1 MVKVG
6 LTGGIGSGKTMVA
19 KIFAT
24 LGAPVYHADARAK
37 ELMESDPKLIEQIKT
52 NFSEKAY
59 LNGKL
64 NTAFLSGIVFQDKEK
79 LRLLN
84 SIVHPSTIA
93 DGKEWMNRQKTAYAI
108 KEAALIF
115 ESGSQAEYDFIIGV
129 HAPRS
134 MRILRTM
141 KRDNAERDKIIERME
156 QQLDESMKM
165 KLCDVIIENDDEKML
180 IPQVLEIHQR
190 LLLMDAEGKKND

>member
-1 MVKVG
+1 
-6 LTGGIGSGKTMVA
+6 MVA

-115 ESGSQAEYDFIIGV
+115 ESGSQTEYDFIIGV

-165 KLCDVIIENDDEKML
+165 KICDVIIENDDEKML

>member
-93 DGKEWMNRQKTAYAI
+93 DGKEWMNRQKTTYAI

-115 ESGSQAEYDFIIGV
+115 ESGSQTEYDFIIGV